1 MKHRIYYIASSCI
14 IFEKCLCPPL
24 LFEICFITSRP
35 DKTLLPVDISHR
47 ISSSQLNELVRSVI
61 CQQVLRLCQTQ
72 QHKRQPSKKKK
83 KKRQNSRW
91 RRSRREGEASS
102 TAVSTAFPL
111 QDSSVFAELVRSRSC
126 KMTPTPCAV

>member
-47 ISSSQLNELVRSVI
+47 ISSSQLKELVRSVI

-83 KKRQNSRW
+83 KKQRDKTVGGGGADGKGKHHLRQSRPPSRFRT
-91 RRSRREGEASS
+91 RRSLLSWSAPEA
-102 TAVSTAFPL
+102 
-111 QDSSVFAELVRSRSC
+111 VR
-126 KMTPTPCAV
+126 